1 MLLNLRKFDK
11 ALRLFF
17 LWTDGVSTVAET
29 EREAWPVQLC

>member
-11 ALRLFF
+11 ALRLF